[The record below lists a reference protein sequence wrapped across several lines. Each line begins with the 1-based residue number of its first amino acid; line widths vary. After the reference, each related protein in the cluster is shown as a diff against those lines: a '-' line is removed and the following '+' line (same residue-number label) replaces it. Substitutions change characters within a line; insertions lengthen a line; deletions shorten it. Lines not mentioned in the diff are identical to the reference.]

1 MNIIGVTHAALV
13 EAPIVQVPQMIL
25 TMHAHAEMVIQKEDH
40 IQIRAIVTPQIAIH
54 LVDITIHVLREQVV
68 HLKVVGQMEVATLQT
83 QTIQEV
89 HLHNHLVGAIAE
101 AVTQVL
107 LLVVAVAQVAV
118 AVVLVAEVAV
128 GQDN

>member
-1 MNIIGVTHAALV
+1 V
-13 EAPIVQVPQMIL
+13 EAPTVQVHQMIHTTL
-25 TMHAHAEMVIQKEDH
+25 VHVEIVIQKEDH
-40 IQIRAIVTPQIAIH
+40 IQIRAIIAPQIAIH
-54 LVDITIHVLREQVV
+54 LVDITTHVLREQVV
-68 HLKVVGQMEVATLQT
+68 HLKVVGQMEVETLQT

-107 LLVVAVAQVAV
+107 LVVAVAVDQVAL
-118 AVVLVAEVAV
+118 VLAAEVAV